1 VTALALL
8 LALLRPDLLA
18 NLLLLTFSGL
28 DQFIPAVGL
37 ALLVRRLVAAP
48 WIIAGVVV
56 GEAVVIWLTFSDVY
70 GGNVNVGL
78 IGLVPNIV
86 IVSVGILVHRRR
98 GVDVPAEEIAVA
110 AAASR

>member
-37 ALLVRRLVAAP
+37 ALLARRLVGAS
-48 WIIAGVVV
+48 WVIAGVVV
-56 GEAVVIWLTFSDVY
+56 GEAVVIWLTFSKVY
-70 GGNVNVGL
+70 GGHVNVGL
-78 IGLVPNIV
+78 IGLVPNLV
-86 IVSVGILVHRRR
+86 IVAIGILVDRRR
-98 GVDVPAEEIAVA
+98 GAVVPAEGIPVTSA
-110 AAASR
+110 AAR